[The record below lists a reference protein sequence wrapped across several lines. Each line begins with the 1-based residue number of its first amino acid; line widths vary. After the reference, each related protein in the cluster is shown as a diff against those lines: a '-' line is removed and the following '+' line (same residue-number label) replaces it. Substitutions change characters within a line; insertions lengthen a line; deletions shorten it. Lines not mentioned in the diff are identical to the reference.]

1 MASNL
6 EVVTQL
12 MEYSRSGPLMQV
24 MIFQALDQFSS
35 GILAS
40 PERFLA
46 QCHCSGR
53 GLESLREG
61 NPADPFPALAGA
73 MTWSA
78 TTQRPAIHLGVC

>member
-35 GILAS
+35 GVLAS
-40 PERFLA
+40 PE
-46 QCHCSGR
+46 G
-53 GLESLREG
+53 SLR
-61 NPADPFPALAGA
+61 N
-73 MTWSA
+73 
-78 TTQRPAIHLGVC
+78 